1 MVSLIR
7 FVLSVHLESALLR
20 RRGGVVLPRGA
31 DNTSVPAR
39 GVNGDGF
46 VCCGVTKYFLVPG
59 VPSHQSV
66 RATLTTT
73 RGTVRRALYL
83 RRPHVVQHASAHH
96 GARTPSPQVRALYL
110 RRPHVVQHASAHH
123 GARTPSPQVRAFY
136 LKAATCP
143 AFPADIENQ
152 VCIGKCVTPACV

>member
-31 DNTSVPAR
+31 DNASVPAR

-73 RGTVRRALYL
+73 RGTVRHALFL

-110 RRPHVVQHASAHH
+110 
-123 GARTPSPQVRAFY
+123 
-136 LKAATCP
+136 KAATCP

-152 VCIGKCVTPACV
+152 VCIGKCVTPDCV